1 MRRVKRI
8 SRTLPI
14 NSKQCEI
21 MSYQALLKTVAGDK
35 PLFDMQYGIL
45 SAPVRHVFMMG
56 CVWYLT
62 KQGKRPDL
70 RILEIG
76 SWYGASA
83 LSWGE
88 GLALHNGG
96 QGSLTCVDGW
106 VPFFDRS
113 KHQDDVYVAM
123 EHSLGSDTAYNIFLH
138 NIRTLPGSI
147 NCQHLRGKSEN
158 ILPLMGRDT
167 FDVVFI
173 DADHTYEPVKKDI
186 MLSMPMVREGGIIC
200 GDDLNLQ
207 WSQVDQA
214 NAKANHD
221 RDFIKDPKTGRNF
234 HPGVTL
240 AVQEIFGEVSMWG
253 GFWAMQKKGDG
264 WQKISLKGM
273 PVHYPSHFPAEAVER
288 AKSHLA
294 DLELA

>member
-1 MRRVKRI
+1 
-8 SRTLPI
+8 
-14 NSKQCEI
+14 
-21 MSYQALLKTVAGDK
+21 MSYQTLLKTLAGDK

-56 CVWYLT
+56 VIWHLT
-62 KQGKRPDL
+62 KAGKRPDL
-70 RILEIG
+70 QVLEIG

-83 LSWGE
+83 LSWGQ
-88 GLALHNGG
+88 GLKEHNGA
-96 QGSLTCVDGW
+96 QGTITCVDGW

-113 KHQDDVYVAM
+113 LHKDDVYVAM
-123 EHSLGSDTAYNIFLH
+123 EQSLGSDAAYNIFLH
-138 NIRTLPGSI
+138 NIKTLPSTLR
-147 NCQHLRGKSEN
+147 CQHLRGQSDH
-158 ILPLMGRDT
+158 ILPLLKPGS

-186 MLSMPMVREGGIIC
+186 LLSMPLVKEGGVIC

-207 WSQVDQA
+207 MHEVDQK
-214 NAKANHD
+214 NAKENGE

-240 AVQEIFGEVSMWG
+240 AVHEIFGEVSMWG

-264 WQKISLKGM
+264 WQKIALKDM
-273 PVHYPSHFPAEAVER
+273 PVIYPAHFPPEAIER
-288 AKSHLA
+288 AKSHFA
-294 DLELA
+294 DLKIA